1 MYAWLYKTSI
11 LLDLQQVYSIDPEEH
26 QGRVVAI
33 AAQFVRSLSLS
44 TVHHSAHA
52 RCRTPA
58 RSIRHHDWQS
68 VLAPALCTPCFAYYS
83 WSDSRL
89 AFIFSKQS
97 LEQDIEVTTH
107 NNKVFEFSNLNSTS
121 TNPVALH
128 IEHHQESGGLM
139 ADCRLYSV

>member
-1 MYAWLYKTSI
+1 MYAWLYKTSS
-11 LLDLQQVYSIDPEEH
+11 LVYLQQVYSIDPEEH
-26 QGRVVAI
+26 EGRVVAI

-44 TVHHSAHA
+44 PVHHSAHA

-68 VLAPALCTPCFAYYS
+68 VLAPAHPAYYS

-107 NNKVFEFSNLNSTS
+107 NNNKFLNS
-121 TNPVALH
+121 P
-128 IEHHQESGGLM
+128 I
-139 ADCRLYSV
+139 

>member
-107 NNKVFEFSNLNSTS
+107 NNKVFEFSNLR
-121 TNPVALH
+121 ALPTASLSFTLCNH
-128 IEHHQESGGLM
+128 WLLS
-139 ADCRLYSV
+139 